1 MKLIVGL
8 GNPGK
13 QYEHTRHNAGFFVID
28 ALLNNEVLI
37 NKNKLQAEVV
47 KTEIDG
53 KRVLLARPTTFMNL
67 SGVPVQLLL
76 NFFKLKPVNLIII
89 HDDKDIP
96 LGEIRVQV
104 GRGAAGHNGVLSIIE
119 QIGTK
124 NFTRIRVGVAPMD
137 KKIVDTAN
145 FVLGK
150 FTAAE
155 MKILKNVLPHVHNE
169 IHKLLA

>member
-76 NFFKLKPVNLIII
+76 NFFKINTGRSNLSFFPSCSSPML
-89 HDDKDIP
+89 IP
-96 LGEIRVQV
+96 
-104 GRGAAGHNGVLSIIE
+104 IE
-119 QIGTK
+119 HHQISRSWT
-124 NFTRIRVGVAPMD
+124 
-137 KKIVDTAN
+137 
-145 FVLGK
+145 
-150 FTAAE
+150 
-155 MKILKNVLPHVHNE
+155 
-169 IHKLLA
+169 